1 MMNAMYRERN
11 TANTVV
17 IRAKRTPEYFKVN
30 VVVTLL
36 ALTLKE
42 LTKHAQRDFQGII
55 SEP

>member
-11 TANTVV
+11 TVNTVV
-17 IRAKRTPEYFKVN
+17 RRAKRTREYFKVN

-36 ALTLKE
+36 AFTLKE

-55 SEP
+55 SVP